1 VDAMMGRKWIVVLL
15 MFANFGMALYFG
27 AVILNG
33 VPHTPDGGMYYR
45 EAIMLSAGRLYLDSS
60 GLQPKEAFVFL
71 GQYERNGRIFVMYP
85 HFWPFLLA
93 VFIKLEIPQILNPL
107 LSALN
112 LLLIFLLVRRL
123 FDENTGIIAAVLYC
137 FSPLVV
143 ILAGE
148 YLAHMATLFFLLSSF
163 YLILIYVGKPKIW
176 LCFLAGLSLG
186 YAFTLRPLTA
196 VGFFIPIGFYFALV
210 YGKRFCYWSLFW
222 FVFGFG
228 IFFGLFLAD
237 NYLMTGEF
245 TRPAHPS
252 TLYRD
257 ERALISPLNF
267 GSGMNGADSM
277 LVFLSPTIFYGLIP
291 HIILALAAI
300 PVLIL
305 REKKHFLCLGIFL
318 SMILVYSLTYTQS
331 VDYGPRYYF
340 ESFFAVFA
348 LAAQGVLWVV
358 NRFSGKSK
366 KLVASFFVLLLIY
379 NAIGLFIVLPRYKNH
394 NFITSEAVDAL
405 RNIDLENSILIVGRS
420 WNWFVDGVTA
430 VFYDPEYKKSF
441 IIRELENYGHLKIL
455 EQHPEKAVYIVDGP
469 DKIVPFNISNENATS
484 IYKGDFKISHSYISI
499 S

>member
-1 VDAMMGRKWIVVLL
+1 MMNKKWIVAFL
-15 MFANFGMALYFG
+15 MLANFGMALYMG
-27 AVILNG
+27 AVIFAG

-45 EAIMLSAGRLYLDSS
+45 EAIILSAGKLYLDSS
-60 GLQPKEAFVFL
+60 ALQPKEAFVFL

-85 HFWPFLLA
+85 HFWPFLMA
-93 VFIKLEIPQILNPL
+93 IFIKLQIPALLNPL
-107 LSALN
+107 LSSLN

-123 FDENTGIIAAVLYC
+123 FDENTGIIAAVLCC

-163 YLILIYVGKPKIW
+163 YLILIYVEKPKAW
-176 LCFLAGLSLG
+176 LCVLAGLSLG
-186 YAFTLRPLTA
+186 YAFCLRPLTA
-196 VGFFIPIGFYFALV
+196 VGVFIPIGFYLAFM
-210 YGKRFCYWSLFW
+210 YGKRFYFW
-222 FVFGFG
+222 NMLWFILGFG
-228 IFFGLFLAD
+228 MFFGLFLSD

-257 ERALISPLNF
+257 ERLLISPSNF

-277 LVFLSPTIFYGLIP
+277 LVYLSPTMFFGFIP
-291 HIILALAAI
+291 HLILALAAI

-305 REKKHFLCLGIFL
+305 RRKEHFLCLGIFL
-318 SMILVYSLTYTQS
+318 SLILVYSLTYTQS

-348 LAAQGVLWVV
+348 LTAQGVLWVV

-379 NAIGLFIVLPRYKNH
+379 NVIGLFIVLPRYENH
-394 NFITSEAVDAL
+394 NFITSEAVKTI
-405 RNIDLENSILIVGRS
+405 RNIDLENSILIVGRT
-420 WNWFVDGVTA
+420 WYWFDDIVTA

-441 IIRELENYGHLKIL
+441 IIRELENYGHLRVL
-455 EQHPEKAVYIVDGP
+455 ERHPEKAVYIIDGLR
-469 DKIVPFNISNENATS
+469 IVSFNISTANATS
-484 IYKGDFKISHSYISI
+484 IYKGDFKISHSPISL